1 MQQIPISFIQ
11 QIQQVVPITEVQA
24 NEFFQFFN
32 LLDVEKDAFF
42 VREGQLCNR
51 IGFLETGMIR
61 HFYINKKEEI
71 TRWMS
76 LEGEF
81 ITQLGSFIRSTP
93 SNQYLQAITPCK
105 LWVIDRETWWKLYQ
119 KQEILRTFWVR
130 MIELNVI
137 GFEDRVYQ
145 QLASDAEERYLYF
158 MKHFPRFLEKV
169 PQKYIASMI
178 GIKPESLSRL
188 RSILSKGIS

>member
-24 NEFFQFFN
+24 TEFFQSFN
-32 LLDVEKDAFF
+32 RFDLEKDDFF
-42 VREGQLCNR
+42 VRDGQLCNR

-61 HFYINKKEEI
+61 HYYINEKEEI

-119 KQEILRTFWVR
+119 KQEILRTF
-130 MIELNVI
+130 
-137 GFEDRVYQ
+137 
-145 QLASDAEERYLYF
+145 
-158 MKHFPRFLEKV
+158 
-169 PQKYIASMI
+169 
-178 GIKPESLSRL
+178 
-188 RSILSKGIS
+188 

>member
-1 MQQIPISFIQ
+1 MQEIPISFIQ
-11 QIQQVVPITEVQA
+11 ELQKVVPIADAQA
-24 NEFFQFFN
+24 IEFFQSFN
-32 LLDVEKDAFF
+32 PIDIKKDDFF
-42 VREGQLCNR
+42 VREGQQCNR

-61 HFYINKKEEI
+61 HYYINKKEEI

-81 ITQLGSFIRSTP
+81 ITALGSFIRSTP
-93 SNQYLQAITPCK
+93 CNQNLQAITPCK
-105 LWVIDRETWWKLYQ
+105 LWVIDRESWWELYH
-119 KQEILRTFWVR
+119 KHEILRNFWVR
-130 MIELNVI
+130 MIEFNVI

-188 RSILSKGIS
+188 RSMLSKGIS